1 MEKDNKKKEKARKI
15 EHLGLHEDGF
25 WVWGNGILDIHG
37 EMLLPDSLGNVSV
50 DGKLYNLPWTRKAGL
65 EIFPE
70 DGFCAGLDKGDLTT
84 WSGMMRTV
92 YGDRGIVAVGYALAA
107 IFKDLTDGLAMRF
120 PILYICGRKGSG
132 KTRLASSMKALMGRP
147 EKGPDLPNMTKGY
160 MDRWLGLMKNGYV
173 HIDEY
178 RNNERA
184 SLIMMLRRVPDE
196 RDCGLILC
204 GQERDLWCTE
214 LNKSSIIL
222 YSNKDRFSTTEEHAM
237 NALRAYEYLGLTS
250 ITNMLQGCRSLKF
263 AAMIE
268 ECYWFLYN
276 SYIPRCIDNIGEID
290 TYMLRCWCLVPAVS
304 LALRQSGAK
313 LAWEHS
319 EGMSVFMDLLV
330 EQARR
335 INGGDGADG
344 INGVN

>member
-37 EMLLPDSLGNVSV
+37 EMLLPDSRGNVSV

-107 IFKDLTDGLAMRF
+107 IFKDLCDGLAMRF

-222 YSNKDRFSTTEEHAM
+222 YSNKDRFSTMEEHAM
-237 NALRAYEYLGLTS
+237 NVLRAYECLGLTS
-250 ITNMLQGCRSLKF
+250 ITNRLLGCRSLKF

-290 TYMLRCWCLVPAVS
+290 TDMLRCWCLVPAVS

-313 LAWEHS
+313 LAWEHI

-335 INGGDGADG
+335 INGGNGVDG
-344 INGVN
+344 INGIN